1 MQALG
6 CLGNVLWFFPFVLGT
21 GLLWCIA
28 GVFCFISIIGIP
40 WGRACFVMA
49 GFAFMPFGRMPVSR
63 DVLTGEGDIGTG
75 PLGTVGNIVWLLLCG
90 IWIAALGPGLRR
102 DNHRHPLRLAARQAG
117 CPGPVPHRQDHRG
130 RPRGRCRGTGRRLAP
145 GQRTVPALRKNKGR
159 RCPSTDAPCLPPG
172 RGVHPQT

>member
-6 CLGNVLWFFPFVLGT
+6 CLGNILWFFPFGLGT

-90 IWIAALGPGLRR
+90 IWIACGHLLSALALCPIGKTIVDARVAE
-102 DNHRHPLRLAARQAG
+102 AAEQAAAWRQASG
-117 CPGPVPHRQDHRG
+117 QF
-130 RPRGRCRGTGRRLAP
+130 RR
-145 GQRTVPALRKNKGR
+145 
-159 RCPSTDAPCLPPG
+159 
-172 RGVHPQT
+172 